1 MMPRKLIER
10 STGVLMLLAVG
21 SLVALMASGYGIG
34 AEEQYFRDDF
44 PDLTR
49 HLDGFKVSL
58 VVGAI
63 TGLLLIVTAAALS
76 STLRSRDSLLASIG
90 SFGLLAAGI
99 VMLIN
104 VAAGR
109 SLYDLAVQWRDAGGT
124 EGDPVWTSA
133 RAVALIYEGLAGF
146 SMMLL
151 VGSLLAFGA
160 AALQQGLVPRGL
172 GWLGIAG
179 GAVLVLGL
187 ALGAVTDH
195 AWYLIMGSV
204 LVGLVWLLLTGAWLL
219 LRGTSERPLQA
230 DGRAH

>member
-1 MMPRKLIER
+1 MVPRKVIER
-10 STGVLMLLAVG
+10 STGGLMLLTVG

-34 AEEQYFRDDF
+34 AEEQYFREDF
-44 PDLTR
+44 PTLTR
-49 HLDGFKVSL
+49 HLERFNVSL

-63 TGLLLIVTAAALS
+63 ASLLLIVTGAALS

-104 VAAGR
+104 IAAGR
-109 SLYDLAVQWRDAGGT
+109 SLYDLAAQWRDAGGT
-124 EGDPVWTSA
+124 EGDPVWTAA
-133 RAVALIYEGLAGF
+133 RSIALIYEGLAGF

-160 AALQQGLVPRGL
+160 AVLQQAVVPRWL
-172 GWLGIAG
+172 GWLGVAG
-179 GAVLVLGL
+179 GVVLVLGL
-187 ALGAVTDH
+187 TLGAVTDH

-204 LVGLVWLLLTGAWLL
+204 LLGLIWLLLTGAWLL
-219 LRGTSERPLQA
+219 LRGASERPLPA
-230 DGRAH
+230 DGLSR